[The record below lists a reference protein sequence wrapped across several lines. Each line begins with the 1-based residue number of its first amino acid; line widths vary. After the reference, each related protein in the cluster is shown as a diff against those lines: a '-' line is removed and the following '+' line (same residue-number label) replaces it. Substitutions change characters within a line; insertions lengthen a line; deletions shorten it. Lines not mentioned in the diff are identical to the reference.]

1 MSISPSVGRQIKVIR
16 KQGATWNTEP
26 TGEYAIWSIRE
37 DGLGFTQNLDDIEE
51 GNSTWVKDADVG
63 LHSASFAPKE
73 TLRFDNIVG
82 LALCMGTANYLAV
95 TASNAGKGDYVHQ
108 FMPDEDITGF
118 YESIGIQK
126 GARIQTLHS
135 VKYRGFT
142 ITGQPDPQRIE
153 ITHDTLVSRFNNA
166 STVNTAAA
174 FTGAT
179 AEPTGNGGRGFF
191 RNLTVRLADQCAGT
205 ALASGD
211 AITDL
216 ISDLEFNFGR
226 DLTEDHTNDS
236 GLYIAEPD
244 ENGYPTATLRLN
256 FKGLTSTGDTAITN
270 LFSNTAKMFDL
281 EIVGNAA
288 STATGTVDLA
298 KLYIEAPR
306 AKIIESEPGAN
317 AGPGRLPSSILLKL
331 YAPDT
336 TSDAEDMDFDE
347 PFRLTVINNQAA
359 KVIS

>member
-1 MSISPSVGRQIKVIR
+1 MSIAPPVGRQVKVIR
-16 KQGATWNTEP
+16 KQGVTWNTEP
-26 TGEYAIWSIRE
+26 TGEYTIWNITE

-51 GNSTWVKDADVG
+51 SNSTWVKDADVG
-63 LHSASFAPKE
+63 IHSASFTPKE
-73 TLRFDNIVG
+73 TLRFDNIAG
-82 LALCMGTANYLAV
+82 LMLCMGTANYLDV
-95 TASNAGKGDYVHQ
+95 TASNAGKGDYIHQ
-108 FMPDEDITGF
+108 NMPDEDITGF
-118 YESIGIQK
+118 FEAIGIQK
-126 GARIQTLHS
+126 GSLIQTLHS
-135 VKYRGFT
+135 VKRRGFA

-153 ITHDTLVSRFNNA
+153 ISYDTLVSRLNNA

-179 AEPTGNGGRGFF
+179 AEPTGNGDRGFF
-191 RNLTVRLADQCAGT
+191 RNLTVRLADQCAAT

-211 AITDL
+211 EITDL
-216 ISDLEFNFGR
+216 ISGFEFNFAR
-226 DLTEDHTNDS
+226 DLTEEQDNSS

-256 FKGLTSTGDTAITN
+256 FKGLTSIGDTAITN
-270 LFSNTAKMFDL
+270 LFDNTAKMFDL

-306 AKIIESEPGAN
+306 AKIIESEPGAY
-317 AGPGRLPSSILLKL
+317 AGPGRLPSSVLLKL

-347 PFRLTVINNQAA
+347 PFRLTVINNQVA